1 MQERYIT
8 AIDLGSSKIALSVAK
23 LSGRDIQVLYYD
35 ECPSD
40 GIRYGSVFNPKK
52 ASIPVGE
59 AIRKAEDEL
68 GIRIRQVV
76 TGLPRYRVRE
86 ETRPAK
92 AMRPNP
98 DACITRD
105 EIEAIKNAA
114 IDTYPIEDEA
124 REVLYGAINQSFSTE
139 DLIQACEE
147 DVIGCTGDFVEGNFR
162 LYIGDRRPISNLD
175 KLFEE
180 LGVTLAGR
188 YFVPQATAEAVLT
201 EEQKENGVAL
211 VEIGGGVTSLSIYSD
226 NILRHF
232 SSIPF
237 GGRNVTAD
245 IKAESGFREKL
256 CENIKLAFGNCQ
268 PDRLANMTEKVIQVN
283 NNETGSSRQLKVIDL
298 AEIIGARMEEMM
310 DAVLW
315 QIEESGYADR
325 IRTGIVLTGG
335 GAGITGLVSMMRE
348 RSGYNVELGFP
359 RRHFFS
365 ASGFPSMLQT
375 GAVTSAGLLLR
386 AASEPFL
393 NCIESAPIVESSTAE
408 GEEDTEDTLVL
419 TAPAEEKPKEK
430 PQKPQKE
437 KVQKPQKAKSD
448 RPNIIWGGLK
458 KITGSLFEGFGED
471 FDNAK

>member
-23 LSGRDIQVLYYD
+23 LSGRDIQVIYYD
-35 ECPSD
+35 ESPSD
-40 GIRYGSVFNPKK
+40 GIRYGNVFNPKK

-76 TGLPRYRVRE
+76 AGLPRYRVRQE
-86 ETRPAK
+86 MSPAK

-98 DACITRD
+98 DSCITRE

-114 IDTYPIEDEA
+114 IDTYPIEDTD

-139 DLIQACEE
+139 DLIQACED
-147 DVIGCTGDFVEGNFR
+147 DVIGCTGEFVEGNFK
-162 LYIGDRRPISNLD
+162 LYVGDKRPISNLD
-175 KLFEE
+175 KLFAE
-180 LGVTLAGR
+180 LGVTLAGS
-188 YFVPQATAEAVLT
+188 YFMPEVTAEAVLT

-211 VEIGGGVTSLSIYSD
+211 IEIGGGVTSLTIYVD

-237 GGRNVTAD
+237 GGKSVTAD

-283 NNETGSSRQLKVIDL
+283 YSETGSSRQLKVYDL
-298 AEIIGARMEEMM
+298 AEIIGARMEEIM
-310 DAVLW
+310 DAILW

-325 IRTGIVLTGG
+325 LRTGIVLTGG
-335 GAGITGLVSMMRE
+335 GAGLTGLVSMMRE
-348 RSGYNVELGFP
+348 RSGRYVELGFP

-365 ASGFPSMLQT
+365 ASGFPAMLQT
-375 GAVTSAGLLLR
+375 GAVASAGLLLR
-386 AASEPFL
+386 AASEPGL
-393 NCIESAPIVESSTAE
+393 NCIETPP
-408 GEEDTEDTLVL
+408 
-419 TAPAEEKPKEK
+419 PAEIEKEEEKEEPTLILTSPKDEPEKPKAPKPKPSKPKAPKPEK
-430 PQKPQKE
+430 P
-437 KVQKPQKAKSD
+437 
-448 RPNIIWGGLK
+448 NLIWGGIKRL
-458 KITGSLFEGFGED
+458 TGSLFDGIGGTFEEI
-471 FDNAK
+471 N

>member
-23 LSGRDIQVLYYD
+23 LSGRDIQVIYYD

-76 TGLPRYRVRE
+76 TGLPRYRVRQE
-86 ETRPAK
+86 MSPAK

-98 DACITRD
+98 ESCITRE

-114 IDTYPIEDEA
+114 IDTYPIEDET

-147 DVIGCTGDFVEGNFR
+147 DVIGCTGDFVEGNFK
-162 LYIGDRRPISNLD
+162 LYVGDRRPLSNLE
-175 KLFEE
+175 KLFAE
-180 LGVTLAGR
+180 LDVTLAGR
-188 YFVPQATAEAVLT
+188 YFMPEVTADAVLT

-211 VEIGGGVTSLSIYSD
+211 IEIGGGVTSLTIYAD

-232 SSIPF
+232 SSLPF
-237 GGRNVTAD
+237 GGKSVTAD

-268 PDRLANMTEKVIQVN
+268 PDRLANMAEKVIQVN
-283 NNETGSSRQLKVIDL
+283 NNETGSSRQLKVYDL
-298 AEIIGARMEEMM
+298 AEIVGARMEEIM

-325 IRTGIVLTGG
+325 LRTGIVLTGG
-335 GAGITGLVSMMRE
+335 GADLTGLVPMMRE
-348 RSGYNVELGFP
+348 RSGRYVELGFP

-375 GAVTSAGLLLR
+375 GAVASAGLLLR
-386 AASEPFL
+386 AAADPYL
-393 NCIESAPIVESSTAE
+393 NCIEMPPVQEKPFEEEAE
-408 GEEDTEDTLVL
+408 EEPTLVL
-419 TAPAEEKPKEK
+419 TAPTDEPVKPKPAK
-430 PQKPQKE
+430 PKPARPKADKAEQKP
-437 KVQKPQKAKSD
+437 
-448 RPNIIWGGLK
+448 NLIWGSIKRL
-458 KITGSLFEGFGED
+458 TGTLFDGIGGTFEEI
-471 FDNAK
+471 N

>member
-23 LSGRDIQVLYYD
+23 LSGRDIQVIYYD
-35 ECPSD
+35 ESPSD
-40 GIRYGSVFNPKK
+40 GIRYGNVFNPKK

-76 TGLPRYRVRE
+76 AGLPRYRVRQE
-86 ETRPAK
+86 MSPAK

-98 DACITRD
+98 DSCITRE

-114 IDTYPIEDEA
+114 IDTYPIEDTD

-139 DLIQACEE
+139 DLIQACED
-147 DVIGCTGDFVEGNFR
+147 DVIGCTGEFVEGNFK
-162 LYIGDRRPISNLD
+162 LYVGDRRPISNLD
-175 KLFEE
+175 KLFAE
-180 LGVTLAGR
+180 LGITLAGS
-188 YFVPQATAEAVLT
+188 YFMPEVTAEAVLT

-211 VEIGGGVTSLSIYSD
+211 IEIGGGVTSLTIYVD

-237 GGRNVTAD
+237 GGKSVTAD

-283 NNETGSSRQLKVIDL
+283 YSETGSSRQLKVYDL
-298 AEIIGARMEEMM
+298 AEIIGARMEEIM
-310 DAVLW
+310 DAILW

-325 IRTGIVLTGG
+325 LRTGIVLTGG
-335 GAGITGLVSMMRE
+335 GAGLTGLVSMMRE
-348 RSGYNVELGFP
+348 RSGRYVELGFP

-365 ASGFPSMLQT
+365 ASGFPAMLQT
-375 GAVTSAGLLLR
+375 GAVASAGLLLR
-386 AASEPFL
+386 AASEPGL
-393 NCIESAPIVESSTAE
+393 NCIETPPPAE
-408 GEEDTEDTLVL
+408 IEKEEEKEEPTLIL
-419 TAPAEEKPKEK
+419 TSPKDEPEKPTAPKPKPTKPKAPKPEKP
-430 PQKPQKE
+430 
-437 KVQKPQKAKSD
+437 
-448 RPNIIWGGLK
+448 NLIWGGIKRL
-458 KITGSLFEGFGED
+458 TGSLFDGIGGTFEEI
-471 FDNAK
+471 N

>member
-23 LSGRDIQVLYYD
+23 LSGRDIQVIYYD
-35 ECPSD
+35 ESPSD
-40 GIRYGSVFNPKK
+40 GIRYGNVFNPKK

-76 TGLPRYRVRE
+76 AGLPRYRVRQE
-86 ETRPAK
+86 MSPAK

-98 DACITRD
+98 DSCITRE

-114 IDTYPIEDEA
+114 IDTYPIEDTD

-139 DLIQACEE
+139 DLIQACED
-147 DVIGCTGDFVEGNFR
+147 DVIGCTGEFVEGNFK
-162 LYIGDRRPISNLD
+162 LYVGDRRPISNLD
-175 KLFEE
+175 KLFAE
-180 LGVTLAGR
+180 LGITLAGS
-188 YFVPQATAEAVLT
+188 YFMPEVTAEAVLT

-211 VEIGGGVTSLSIYSD
+211 IEIGGGVTSLTIYVD

-237 GGRNVTAD
+237 GGKSVTAD

-283 NNETGSSRQLKVIDL
+283 YSETGSSRQLKVYDL
-298 AEIIGARMEEMM
+298 AEIIGARMEEIM
-310 DAVLW
+310 DAILW

-325 IRTGIVLTGG
+325 LRTGIVLTGG
-335 GAGITGLVSMMRE
+335 GAGLTGLVSMMRE
-348 RSGYNVELGFP
+348 RSGRYVELGFP

-365 ASGFPSMLQT
+365 ASGFPAMLQT
-375 GAVTSAGLLLR
+375 GAVASAGLLLR
-386 AASEPFL
+386 AASEPGL
-393 NCIESAPIVESSTAE
+393 NCIETPP
-408 GEEDTEDTLVL
+408 
-419 TAPAEEKPKEK
+419 PAEIEKEEEKEEPTLILTSPKDEPEKPKAPKPKPSKPKAPKPEK
-430 PQKPQKE
+430 P
-437 KVQKPQKAKSD
+437 
-448 RPNIIWGGLK
+448 NLIWGGIKRL
-458 KITGSLFEGFGED
+458 TGSLFDGIGGTFEEI
-471 FDNAK
+471 N

>member
-23 LSGRDIQVLYYD
+23 LSGRDIQVIYYD
-35 ECPSD
+35 ESPSD
-40 GIRYGSVFNPKK
+40 GIRYGNVFNPKK

-76 TGLPRYRVRE
+76 AGLPRYRVRQE
-86 ETRPAK
+86 MSPAK

-98 DACITRD
+98 DSCITRE

-114 IDTYPIEDEA
+114 IDTYPIEDTD

-139 DLIQACEE
+139 DLIQACED
-147 DVIGCTGDFVEGNFR
+147 DVIGCTGEFVEGNFK
-162 LYIGDRRPISNLD
+162 LYVGDRRPISNLD
-175 KLFEE
+175 KLFAE
-180 LGVTLAGR
+180 LGVTLAGS
-188 YFVPQATAEAVLT
+188 YFMPEVTAEAVLT

-211 VEIGGGVTSLSIYSD
+211 IEIGGGVTSLTIYVD

-237 GGRNVTAD
+237 GGKSVTAD

-283 NNETGSSRQLKVIDL
+283 YSETGSSRQLKVYDL
-298 AEIIGARMEEMM
+298 AEIIGARMEEIM
-310 DAVLW
+310 DAILW

-325 IRTGIVLTGG
+325 LRTGIVLTGG
-335 GAGITGLVSMMRE
+335 GAGLTGLVSMMRE
-348 RSGYNVELGFP
+348 RSGRYVELGFP

-365 ASGFPSMLQT
+365 ASGFPAMLQT
-375 GAVTSAGLLLR
+375 GAVASAGLLLR
-386 AASEPFL
+386 AASEPGL
-393 NCIESAPIVESSTAE
+393 NCIETPP
-408 GEEDTEDTLVL
+408 
-419 TAPAEEKPKEK
+419 PAEIEKEEEKEEPTLILTSPKDEPEKPKAPKPKPSKPKAPKPEK
-430 PQKPQKE
+430 P
-437 KVQKPQKAKSD
+437 
-448 RPNIIWGGLK
+448 NLIWGGIKRL
-458 KITGSLFEGFGED
+458 TGSLFDGIGGTFEEI
-471 FDNAK
+471 N